1 MWKLDFLVI
10 LQKFFHSGPTQP
22 SGASLSI
29 HYNGNRRRQLC
40 WSNVMDWP
48 LLSHYKKRPMY
59 WSINTAEFHNKK
71 ITHCVESTLTCMLVV
86 LTIELLK
93 YAKYMYFYTH
103 NPFTI
108 IINNTIMHQ
117 RVKLLYWY
125 TLDLSK
131 LDGYNLAVQPLDIIA
146 SMASFM
152 WHWNLVSLVQMW
164 AQNMWAHCLW
174 GLKVIYRISWLS
186 DML

>member
-1 MWKLDFLVI
+1 MLIQYL
-10 LQKFFHSGPTQP
+10 LP
-22 SGASLSI
+22 
-29 HYNGNRRRQLC
+29 LC
-40 WSNVMDWP
+40 V
-48 LLSHYKKRPMY
+48 
-59 WSINTAEFHNKK
+59 NTAEFHNKK

-86 LTIELLK
+86 LTIGLLK

-131 LDGYNLAVQPLDIIA
+131 LDGYNLAVQPLDIYGIFYVA
-146 SMASFM
+146 LEPCQFM
-152 WHWNLVSLVQMW
+152 LN
-164 AQNMWAHCLW
+164 
-174 GLKVIYRISWLS
+174 
-186 DML
+186 